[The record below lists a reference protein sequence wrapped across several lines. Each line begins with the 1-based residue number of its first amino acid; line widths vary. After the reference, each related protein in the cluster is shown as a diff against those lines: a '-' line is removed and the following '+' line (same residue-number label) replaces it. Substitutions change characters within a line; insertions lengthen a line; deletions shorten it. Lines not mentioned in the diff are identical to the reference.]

1 MPSLRGVV
9 TTLVASAVQSA
20 SGNSGILNL
29 PTLMGGEP
37 DGVQFILNVSASST
51 PTTLDV
57 YLQWSPNTGTTWY
70 DFGHFAQVG
79 AVSTSIQSLNYAR
92 RSQALITASTA
103 VIVTGDAVLAASTV
117 INAPIASNYF
127 RVKWVLAGTSYTFQV
142 FACLDRD

>member
-9 TTLVASAVQSA
+9 QTLVASAVQSA

-29 PTLMGGEP
+29 PSLMGGEP
-37 DGVQFILNVSASST
+37 DGVQFILNVSAAST
-51 PTTLDV
+51 PTSLDV

-70 DFGHFAQVG
+70 DFAHFTQVTG
-79 AVSTSIQSLNYAR
+79 STSIQSLNYAR
-92 RSQALITASTA
+92 RSQALVTASTA
-103 VIVTGDAVLAASTV
+103 VVVTGDAALAAGIV

-127 RVKWVLAGTSYTFQV
+127 RVKWVIVGTSFTFQV